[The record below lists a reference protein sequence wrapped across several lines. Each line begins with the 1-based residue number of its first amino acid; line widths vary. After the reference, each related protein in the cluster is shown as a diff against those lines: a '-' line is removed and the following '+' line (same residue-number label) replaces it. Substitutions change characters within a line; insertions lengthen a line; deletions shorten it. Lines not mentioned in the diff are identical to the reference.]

1 MNSQGTAIS
10 LGVVVWDCEFS
21 VLGFQLKEEKNSSS
35 RTDKEELKLTNQR
48 LDLLSS
54 EHERVLNSLN
64 AEKQATAQ
72 LQVGHV
78 AVFCCSQ
85 NVALPNSL
93 ICIVTL
99 CCCVLCGYS
108 QNVALPNSL
117 IHVVTLCCCVLRGC
131 CLTLAS

>member
-72 LQVGHV
+72 LQVGPV
-78 AVFCCSQ
+78 AVLFCCCQ
-85 NVALPNSL
+85 NVALL
-93 ICIVTL
+93 I
-99 CCCVLCGYS
+99 
-108 QNVALPNSL
+108 P
-117 IHVVTLCCCVLRGC
+117 
-131 CLTLAS
+131 

>member
-1 MNSQGTAIS
+1 M
-10 LGVVVWDCEFS
+10 
-21 VLGFQLKEEKNSSS
+21 LGFQLKEEKNSSS

-78 AVFCCSQ
+78 AV
-85 NVALPNSL
+85 
-93 ICIVTL
+93 
-99 CCCVLCGYS
+99 CCV
-108 QNVALPNSL
+108 
-117 IHVVTLCCCVLRGC
+117 VVVKMLHF
-131 CLTLAS
+131 